1 MQINLVLGG
10 DQAVRGTANLCFRTK
25 VSIIDVLLKLSV
37 KKKICFSLS
46 QKLREENS
54 ILSTCRHK
62 ESIQFINCDIKT
74 ISVTLYTMF
83 QLKLI

>member
-37 KKKICFSLS
+37 KKKNLLLL
-46 QKLREENS
+46 KP
-54 ILSTCRHK
+54 
-62 ESIQFINCDIKT
+62 KT
-74 ISVTLYTMF
+74 
-83 QLKLI
+83 